1 MRSSLA
7 EGDEGSS
14 AMRSS
19 LENQACSSDYSEK
32 FEEEEEEESKSQ
44 EIIEEDSAE
53 EEDSEY
59 EEDSEH
65 GMLYWANRRVET
77 MLLYVLS
84 LKKHALAKKRRGD
97 IRGYRNVLT

>member
-32 FEEEEEEESKSQ
+32 FEEEEEEEESKSQ

-65 GMLYWANRRVET
+65 GMLYWDRRVET